1 MTTEIEIEL
10 DITKKNKN
18 KKNEITFD
26 IKGDFESGL
35 DKSIVNS
42 LRRVLL

>member
-26 IKGDFESGL
+26 I
-35 DKSIVNS
+35 
-42 LRRVLL
+42 RRRIFTKNDT